1 MKNFLKFFLIFS
13 AVIFLISLS
22 FVNTNGS
29 VDEEIENLSK
39 KT

>member
-13 AVIFLISLS
+13 TVIFLISLS
-22 FVNTNGS
+22 FVNTNAS
-29 VDEEIENLSK
+29 VDEEIEKLSK